1 MTRAKRS
8 LLISCLP
15 LAPLVAWG
23 LFAGGLPTP
32 SRAEP
37 LGTAPAPGLR
47 EHTPTVHAFV
57 GARLVIAPGKVI
69 DRGTLVIRDGAILAA
84 GADVATPADARVWN
98 SAGKT
103 IYAGF
108 IDAYAEQ
115 PLPAQATTAPG
126 YWNRYV
132 TPQAQVAKHVAAD
145 QALNKKLRSQGIAAR
160 LVAPATNVVKGR
172 SALVTTGDD
181 EPSRVLLREDV
192 ALHAKL
198 TPQTRKESEY
208 PSSPMGALTVLR
220 QAMHDALWYAQA
232 QAVYTAAK
240 EPLARPERN
249 DALAAMQ
256 PYCTGQALVVIDAP
270 DELYF
275 LRANQVAQEFGLKLA
290 VRGSG
295 FEYRRLEAI
304 KATGRPVIVPLNFPK
319 APHVK
324 TPETALAA
332 PLDEL
337 MHWDIAPE
345 NPARLA
351 AAGVRISLTSF
362 GLKEPDDF
370 LQQLRLAVR
379 RGLSG
384 EQALRAL
391 TVTSAELFG
400 MGQRLG
406 TLEPGKIASLVV
418 ADGDIFDEKAKV
430 LETWVEGR
438 RYVVQPA
445 PEVEVRGTWVATLN
459 GGKNGANGAAGRSAN
474 DSGNG
479 ASSGPK
485 AEASQFTL
493 ELKGDAEK
501 LSGTLRAGDKR
512 VDLTNVQLTA
522 LQLNCSFDGKVLER
536 EGTVEGI
543 VQLSATV
550 SAGGDEPAAFVGT
563 IVWPDGKQTA
573 ISGKQTVVLASV
585 PSKSQSQPPTRD
597 DKPPP
602 KAKEAAKPA
611 KEPAETP
618 AKEAPPAKEPKEPPS
633 KEEPKKPTTRDDVP
647 PKAKEPAKK
656 PAQPATK
663 APAKSLPAMFSVNYP
678 LGAYGRA
685 APPEQPKVVLFKNA
699 TVWTSGPQGILKNGC
714 VLVEGGKIKEVAAE
728 IAAPPGATV
737 VDCRGG
743 HLTPGIIDCH
753 SHIASDG
760 GINEP
765 GQTITAEV
773 RIGDFVDPDDIQIYR
788 QLAGGV
794 TSSNILHGSA
804 NTIGGQ
810 NQVVKFRWGALGEE
824 MKFAEAPLGIKFA
837 LGENVKQ
844 SNWRGDHT
852 TRYPQTRMGVEQLV
866 RNAFQAAREY
876 RQRWDQWNK
885 EHRGLPPRVDLE
897 LEALSEV
904 LAGKRLIHCHAY
916 RQDEMIALMRTCEDF
931 GVRIATFQHV
941 LEGYKIADLMA
952 KHGVAG
958 SAFSDWWAYKFEVID
973 AIPYA
978 GTIMHNAGIVVSFN
992 SDDAEMGRRLNLE
1005 AAKAVKYGGVP
1016 EAEAL
1021 KFVTLNPAKQLG
1033 IDRFTGSI
1041 EQGKDADLALWSSSP
1056 LSTFSRCEQTWID
1069 GRKYFDRQ
1077 EDAKQRAVTQD
1088 MRAKLVQRILSLDAE
1103 MAKPGETSQPEETRG
1118 WARHDE
1124 YCGRQHEHGH
1134 DDDHH
1139 DD

>member
-1 MTRAKRS
+1 MTRAQRS
-8 LLISCLP
+8 LLISCLL
-15 LAPLVAWG
+15 LAPLVAWA
-23 LFAGGLPTP
+23 LFAGLASST
-32 SRAEP
+32 RAEP
-37 LGTAPAPGLR
+37 AGTAPAPGLR
-47 EHTPTVHAFV
+47 EHTPQVHAFV
-57 GARLVIAPGKVI
+57 GARLVIGPGKVV
-69 DRGTLVIRDGAILAA
+69 DRGTLVTRDGAIVAA
-84 GADVATPADARVWN
+84 GADVAAPADARVWDV
-98 SAGKT
+98 AGKT

-115 PLPAQATTAPG
+115 ALPAPTTPAG
-126 YWNRYV
+126 HWNRYI
-132 TPQAQVAKHVAAD
+132 TPQAQVARHVAVD
-145 QALNKKLRSQGIAAR
+145 QALNKKLRGQGIAAR
-160 LVAPATNVVKGR
+160 LVAPAANVIKGR
-172 SALVTTGDD
+172 SALITTGDD

-198 TPQTRKESEY
+198 TPETRKPSEY

-220 QAMHDALWYAQA
+220 QAMHDALWYAEA
-232 QAVYTAAK
+232 RSVYAAAK
-240 EPLARPERN
+240 EPLPRPERN

-256 PYCTGQALVVIDAP
+256 PHCTGQALVIIDAP

-275 LRANQVAQEFGLKLA
+275 LRANQVAQEFGLALA

-304 KATGRPVIVPLNFPK
+304 RTTGRPVILPLNFPK

-337 MHWDIAPE
+337 MHWDTAPE

-351 AAGVRISLTSF
+351 AAGVRIALTSF
-362 GLKEPDDF
+362 GLAEPSDF
-370 LQQLRLAVR
+370 LQRVRLAVR

-391 TVTSAELFG
+391 TVTPAELFG

-406 TLEPGKIASLVV
+406 TLEPGKIASLVI
-418 ADGDIFDEKAKV
+418 ADGDIFDEKGKV

-445 PEVEVRGTWVATLN
+445 PEVEVRGTWVAAINGHGN
-459 GGKNGANGAAGRSAN
+459 GGN
-474 DSGNG
+474 GNG

-485 AEASQFTL
+485 DEAGQFTL
-493 ELKGDAEK
+493 ELKGDTDK
-501 LSGTLRAGDKR
+501 LSGTVRAGDKKA
-512 VDLTNVQLTA
+512 DLANVELIA
-522 LQLNCSFDGKVLER
+522 LQLTCSFDAKVLDR
-536 EGTVEGI
+536 EGMPQGGIVQRGIVQRGI
-543 VQLSATV
+543 VQLSATI
-550 SAGGDEPAAFVGT
+550 SAAGDSPAALVGS

-573 ISGKQTVVLASV
+573 ISGKQTIVLASV
-585 PSKSQSQPPTRD
+585 PSKEDAQPPTRD
-597 DKPPP
+597 DRPPP
-602 KAKEAAKPA
+602 KPKEGAKR
-611 KEPAETP
+611 
-618 AKEAPPAKEPKEPPS
+618 PPAKEPPAEAPTAPPS
-633 KEEPKKPTTRDDVP
+633 KEEPKKPEPKKPTTRDDVP

-656 PAQPATK
+656 PAEPATK
-663 APAKSLPAMFSVNYP
+663 APAKSLPAMFPVNYP

-685 APPEQPKVVLFKNA
+685 AAPEQPKAVLFKNA
-699 TVWTSGPQGILKNGC
+699 TVWTSGPQGILKTGC
-714 VLVEGGKIKEVAAE
+714 VLVEAGRIKQVAAE
-728 IAAPPGATV
+728 IEPPRGATV

-810 NQVVKFRWGALGEE
+810 NQVVKFRWGALPEE
-824 MKFAEAPLGIKFA
+824 MKFAQAPPGVKFA

-844 SNWRGDHT
+844 SNWPGDHR

-885 EHRGLPPRVDLE
+885 ERHGLPPRVDLE

-916 RQDEMIALMRTCEDF
+916 RQDEMIALMRTCEEF
-931 GVRIATFQHV
+931 KVRIATFQHV

-952 KHGVAG
+952 RHGVAG

-1033 IDRFTGSI
+1033 IDRWTGSI
-1041 EQGKDADLALWSSSP
+1041 EQGKDADLVVWSGPP
-1056 LSTFSRCEQTWID
+1056 LSTYSRCEQTWID

-1077 EDAKQRAVTQD
+1077 EDAKQRAITQD
-1088 MRAKLVQRILSLDAE
+1088 MRAKLVQRILSLNVE
-1103 MAKPGETSQPEETRG
+1103 MAKPGETSQPVETRG

-1139 DD
+1139 HDD